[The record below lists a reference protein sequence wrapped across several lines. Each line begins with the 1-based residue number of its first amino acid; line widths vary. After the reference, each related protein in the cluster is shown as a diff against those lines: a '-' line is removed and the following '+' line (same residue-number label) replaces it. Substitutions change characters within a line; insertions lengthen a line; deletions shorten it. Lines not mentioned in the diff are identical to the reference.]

1 MPLNKRKTED
11 ILKHSFARCMAS
23 GLERRSTLDTSSLK
37 HFAIDEQSLFLK
49 NCSQEAF
56 LFIQEMVDS
65 DEWGLVLSDAN
76 SMIIDIQGNIH
87 ITKYLS
93 KFGITPLA
101 CLSEEIAGS
110 NAINIAIFEDTPIFT
125 LANQHFLFHFEG
137 LFSVAAPI
145 HNNENEIVGTLS
157 IWGKSENAPTNG
169 LQLAQKGADFISKSY
184 KWQADKEK
192 NEKNLALL
200 NSIFDT
206 LNNGLIAVNSG
217 GTVVKLNQSVSRM
230 LGLRNGEL
238 NGTFIGKI
246 LPLWH
251 AVNSRL
257 QNGERIFDEE
267 LVFENVPLKE
277 KYAVNLLP
285 RLMEGRFVGAVI
297 IIREMKRV
305 YNMVNKFTGMS
316 ARYTF
321 DDIIG
326 ESYEMQRVIEY
337 AKIVANSPSTILID
351 GESGTGKE
359 LLAQSIHSYSHR
371 GSAGFIAVNCGALP
385 ESLIESEL
393 FGYDDGAFTGAR
405 KGGKP
410 GKFEL
415 ANGGTLFLDEIG
427 EMPIDMQV
435 KLLRVIQEGVITR
448 VGGTKE
454 IRVDVRIIAATN
466 KDLKEEI
473 KKGLFRLD
481 LYYRLSVIPLRIPS
495 LKERKEDIP
504 MLINYF
510 LHSKALKLNKDVP
523 EISPEVYHFLL
534 TYPWPGNVRELEN
547 FIEKTVNLNGNIVWD
562 VSKEQVKNL
571 PNVGSAISKKT
582 STKSELMTFD
592 EMEKRLITEA
602 LKELNGNISQI
613 AKVLG
618 TSRNTLYLKMRKY
631 RIEH

>member
-1 MPLNKRKTED
+1 
-11 ILKHSFARCMAS
+11 MAS